1 MVQGAARG
9 GEYALSFGRNT
20 AAAPVLMAPSIPV
33 FAIVLIAACAHAA
46 SAAWPFDAIFQP
58 GAPLWWLQ
66 TLALATLVGMLHRCA
81 NARQAAVLGLTFA
94 TVWLTGTFWWLF
106 GSMHTY
112 GGLHAMLSALA
123 VAALALA
130 LAAYYAAACALYWRL
145 AQRQAPGTTAL
156 FAALWLMAE
165 MARGT
170 WLTGFGWGAVAY
182 AHVDAPLAGYA
193 PWVGAYGMTALAA
206 WLAAALATV
215 LSTTSAMI
223 SASATAATSERLCP
237 RGRHAAWGLG
247 LAMALVLV
255 LGLGALLPQVVPTW
269 SRATGDLSVA
279 LLQGNIAQNE
289 KFEQGSGVPQALQWY
304 REQLLASTSDLVVA
318 PETAI
323 PLLPDQ
329 LPDGY
334 WHGLQQHFESGQ
346 QAALIGIPLG
356 SYSQG
361 YTNSV
366 VGLAPQLEAGWHY
379 DKHHLVPFGEFI
391 PPLFK
396 WFTQLMNIPLGDFNR
411 GAVGQA
417 SLPWRGQRLAPNIC
431 YEDLFGEE
439 LGARFTDPDTA
450 PTIFVNVSNIGWFG
464 NTVAIDQH
472 LLISRMRTLEFER
485 PMLRATNTGATV
497 IIDHTGAVRAALP
510 RHTRGALVGE
520 VQGRTGTTPFA
531 WWVARFGL
539 WPLWLLAIAIV
550 FVAFRART
558 VRAES

>member
-9 GEYALSFGRNT
+9 DKRALSCGHNPSC
-20 AAAPVLMAPSIPV
+20 APQAVGASKHEI
-33 FAIVLIAACAHAA
+33 AIVLIAACAHAA
-46 SAAWPFDAIFQP
+46 SAAWPFDAIFQQ

-66 TLALATLVGMLHRCA
+66 TLALATLVGVL
-81 NARQAAVLGLTFA
+81 ARSASARHAATLGLTFS
-94 TVWLTGTFWWLF
+94 TVWLTSTFWWLF

-112 GGLHAMLSALA
+112 GGLNAVLSALA
-123 VAALALA
+123 VLALA
-130 LAAYYAAACALYWRL
+130 LVLAGYYAAACAVYWRL
-145 AQRQAPGTTAL
+145 AQRRASGATVL

-182 AHVDAPLAGYA
+182 AHVDAPLAAYA
-193 PWVGAYGMTALAA
+193 PWVGAYGMVAMAA
-206 WLAAALATV
+206 WLAAALATWCV
-215 LSTTSAMI
+215 
-223 SASATAATSERLCP
+223 AAVRRQHWRAL
-237 RGRHAAWGLG
+237 GLG
-247 LAMALVLV
+247 GAMAGV
-255 LGLGALLPQVVPTW
+255 LGLGMWLPQVLPAW
-269 SRATGDLSVA
+269 SRATGALSVT
-279 LLQGNIAQNE
+279 LLQGNIAQDE
-289 KFEQGSGVPQALQWY
+289 KFQQGSGVPQALQWY
-304 REQLLASTSDLVVA
+304 GDQLQASASELVVA

-323 PLLPDQ
+323 PLLPEQ

-334 WHGLQQHFESGQ
+334 WLTLQQRFQSGT

-356 SYSQG
+356 SFSQG

-366 VGLAPQLEAGWHY
+366 VGMAPDHPRGWHY

-396 WFTQLMNIPLGDFNR
+396 WFTQLMQIPLGDFNR
-411 GAVGQA
+411 GAVGQP
-417 SLPWRGQRLAPNIC
+417 SLPWHGQRLGPNIC

-439 LGARFTDPDTA
+439 LGARFVDPDAA

-472 LLISRMRTLEFER
+472 LLISRMRALEFER

-510 RHTRGALVGE
+510 RHTRGVLVGRVE
-520 VQGRTGTTPFA
+520 GRSGTTPFA
-531 WWVARFGL
+531 WWVSRWGL
-539 WPLWLLAIAIV
+539 WPLWWLSIAIV
-550 FVAFRART
+550 FVAVRARS
-558 VRAES
+558 ASAK